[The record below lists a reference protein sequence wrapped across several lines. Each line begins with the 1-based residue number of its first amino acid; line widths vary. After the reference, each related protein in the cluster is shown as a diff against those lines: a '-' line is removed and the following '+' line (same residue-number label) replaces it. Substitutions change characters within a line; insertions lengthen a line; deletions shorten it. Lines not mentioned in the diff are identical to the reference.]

1 MSSNRRAILG
11 VGVLFFVNGLVLGSW
26 LPRIPELRDRLG
38 IDLGSLGL
46 ILAAGSFGSLLGSAL
61 SGLTVRRLGSRG
73 AGMVAAIGLLAALP
87 LLALARGPLTLAAAL
102 GTIGFIDSNADVGMN
117 AIGVRVE
124 EVAGRSIMT
133 RLHGIWSLGTLAGS
147 AAAAIAIVLGL
158 GLGPQLLGV
167 SLLGAASV
175 VIASP
180 MISDAP
186 GRRGTG
192 RAGRFALG
200 LMIAGGAAVIIE
212 GLPADWSAIFLVDVT
227 SSTASV
233 AGVGVIVFTAGMLVG
248 RLGGDHLV
256 DRFGAIRTIVSGLGL
271 AVASMLLVTLTRAT
285 VSSLVG
291 FALWGLGMSVAL
303 PILYKLAGSHPSFG
317 EGSGLAALT
326 VGTRLGL
333 MLAPAA
339 VGLGASRWGLP
350 TALMVVVVASA
361 VVSVTALRMT
371 LSRTSRSQDV

>member
-1 MSSNRRAILG
+1 
-11 VGVLFFVNGLVLGSW
+11 
-26 LPRIPELRDRLG
+26 
-38 IDLGSLGL
+38 
-46 ILAAGSFGSLLGSAL
+46 
-61 SGLTVRRLGSRG
+61 
-73 AGMVAAIGLLAALP
+73 
-87 LLALARGPLTLAAAL
+87 
-102 GTIGFIDSNADVGMN
+102 
-117 AIGVRVE
+117 
-124 EVAGRSIMT
+124 
-133 RLHGIWSLGTLAGS
+133 
-147 AAAAIAIVLGL
+147 
-158 GLGPQLLGV
+158 
-167 SLLGAASV
+167 
-175 VIASP
+175 
-180 MISDAP
+180 
-186 GRRGTG
+186 
-192 RAGRFALG
+192 
-200 LMIAGGAAVIIE
+200 IE

-233 AGVGVIVFTAGMLVG
+233 AGVGVIVFTAGMLAG

-256 DRFGAIRTIVSGLGL
+256 DRFGAIRTIVSGVGL

-371 LSRTSRSQDV
+371 LSRTSRL

>member
-1 MSSNRRAILG
+1 MSTNRRAILG

-61 SGLTVRRLGSRG
+61 SGLTVRKLGSRG
-73 AGMVAAIGLLAALP
+73 AGMVAALGLLAALP
-87 LLALARGPLTLAAAL
+87 LLSQARGPLSLAAVL

-124 EVAGRSIMT
+124 ERAGRSIMT

-147 AAAAIAIVLGL
+147 AAAAIAILLGL
-158 GLGPQLLGV
+158 GLGHQLLGV
-167 SLLGAASV
+167 SLLGAALV
-175 VIASP
+175 VAASP
-180 MISDAP
+180 MIPGAP
-186 GRRGTG
+186 ARRGTG
-192 RAGRFALG
+192 RPGRLALG
-200 LMIAGGAAVIIE
+200 LMIAGGAAVVIE
-212 GLPADWSAIFLVDVT
+212 GLPADWSAIFMVDVT

-233 AGVGVIVFTAGMLVG
+233 AGAGVIVFTAGMLVG

-256 DRFGAIRTIVSGLGL
+256 DRFGAIRTIVSGLGV
-271 AVASMLLVTLTRAT
+271 AVASMLLVTLTGAT
-285 VSSLVG
+285 VASLIG
-291 FALWGLGMSVAL
+291 FSVWGLGVSVAL
-303 PILYKLAGSHPSFG
+303 PIMYKLAGSHPSLG

-333 MLAPAA
+333 MVAPAV
-339 VGLGASRWGLP
+339 VGLGASNWGLP
-350 TALMVVVVASA
+350 TALMVVVMTSA
-361 VVSVTALRMT
+361 VVSVVALRMT
-371 LSRTSRSQDV
+371 LGREPSLL